1 MTKKL
6 NEFNEEELS
15 KPEVRAK
22 FGFKTGAVGIIV
34 HIVLCLAKIISG
46 LLSGAVSI
54 VSDGINNFSDA
65 GSSIISLFGFK
76 LSEKKPDTEH
86 PIGHGRLV
94 YACDNLRMSRAFY
107 RRQVL
112 SCRS

>member
-34 HIVLCLAKIISG
+34 NIVLCLAKIISG
-46 LLSGAVSI
+46 LLSGAV
-54 VSDGINNFSDA
+54 
-65 GSSIISLFGFK
+65 
-76 LSEKKPDTEH
+76 
-86 PIGHGRLV
+86 
-94 YACDNLRMSRAFY
+94 
-107 RRQVL
+107 
-112 SCRS
+112 